1 MTNSLYKTKKIKLY
15 SIILI
20 IILLLILILF
30 YIKLYKHKHDT
41 FYINVQTTIPL
52 TTNSSLKNIPIDRTK
67 LYGSLFL
74 DNLNETV
81 KNMSNPDIKYED
93 TRIELNKYSDIL
105 L

>member
-1 MTNSLYKTKKIKLY
+1 MTNPLYKTKKIKLY

-20 IILLLILILF
+20 VILLLILILF
-30 YIKLYKHKHDT
+30 YIKLYKHDS

-52 TTNSSLKNIPIDRTK
+52 TTNSSLKNAPIDRTK

-74 DNLNETV
+74 DNLNESV